1 MAAAPKKKKTSQP
14 AKKNTRTPP
23 PPAPTYGREIAGGVC
38 LLLALCAVVSYF
50 QEEALFITFFGGLLK
65 GLLGYGYWL
74 SAPALLLTGLLLL
87 THRDRPAT
95 LRSVC
100 TLLVPVLTGCG
111 LHLLLCARSYEPGL
125 TGLRELWLSGRSL
138 QSGGALS
145 GGLAVGFSAV
155 FGKVLSLI
163 LFLLMLLAALC
174 LALHI
179 SPKDAVR
186 RAQERREA
194 EREDIPEEAP
204 PVREKEKP
212 AEKRPRRRAAIDI
225 PLDDEPPTKQPQ
237 PQPEEPTFAPK
248 EKKPF
253 FSRKSSAVRTPD
265 QVLRGEPA
273 EEAAPVAP
281 AAPVTSPPAASAAPA
296 PVAKPREAAKP
307 SVTAQEVQDATEEV
321 TAAVEQE
328 LAQPE
333 EAYQYPPITLLDENT
348 ADNYT
353 EVGAELRSNSQ
364 RLAQTLQSFGVDAR
378 PGAVVH
384 GPSVTRY
391 EFTLEQGVKLSKITN
406 LSDDIALALGASGVR
421 IAPIPNKISVVGIEV
436 PNRAVTPVRIRDV
449 VESRT
454 FTEHKSPVAFA
465 VGKDIGGSCIVGDIG
480 KLPHV
485 LIAGTT
491 GSVKSVCTNSLIV
504 SILYKSTP
512 EEVRFIMV
520 DPKMVELAPYN
531 GIPHLLIPVVTD
543 PKKAAG
549 ALQWAVFEMMKRY
562 KLFSEH
568 GVKDLAGYNALAR
581 QDEELKTMPTV
592 VVVIDELAD
601 LMLVAAK
608 EVEESICRVA
618 QMGRAAGMHLVIA
631 TQRPSSDVIT
641 GLMKAN
647 IPSRIA
653 FAVASSLESRII
665 LDTTGA
671 EKLVGKGDMLYAP
684 LGAGKP
690 TRVQGCFI
698 TPEEIERVVGFVK
711 TTGEAE
717 YSREVMDKI
726 EQAVKEKE
734 KGGGGKTSAEPAEAQ
749 EDGDELLPAAVE
761 VVLETGQASVSMLQ
775 RRLKLGYSRA
785 ARLVDQMEER
795 GIVGPFEGSKPR
807 QLLIDKAKW
816 QELQMSK
823 QPQPEPEIDRSGSIR
838 DVFES
843 RDALE

>member
-491 GSVKSVCTNSLIV
+491 GSGKSVCTNSLIV
-504 SILYKSTP
+504 SILYRSTP